1 MMMLRSL
8 LSEEPSVCRLSVCRL
23 SVCLSVRLS
32 SVRLSSVRLSVCPS
46 VVCPSVRLS
55 SVRLSSVTVGRHT
68 QRVEV
73 LSNILQHIIAW
84 GLGQLVLK
92 FWALNVKIL
101 SLLNSTINLQQH
113 HFGMLRSRSLTV
125 SRIRSY

>member
-1 MMMLRSL
+1 MRCAIVL
-8 LSEEPSVCRLSVCRL
+8 LNQYDDDDVTFAFIGRA
-23 SVCLSVRLS
+23 
-32 SVRLSSVRLSVCPS
+32 
-46 VVCPSVRLS
+46 VRLS